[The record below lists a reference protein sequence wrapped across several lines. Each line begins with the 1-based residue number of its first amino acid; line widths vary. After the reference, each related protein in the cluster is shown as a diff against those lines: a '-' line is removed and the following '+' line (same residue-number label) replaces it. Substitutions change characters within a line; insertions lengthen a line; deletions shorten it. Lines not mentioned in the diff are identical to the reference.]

1 MRARLA
7 VSRCKLQWQ
16 ATPTYMYVYIYIYTH
31 TYFFSLRHPS
41 PACSVVVF
49 AVAGCGVFV
58 VVIVVDDCF
67 LVSWFVCVAI
77 DLIGC
82 CVVVYLRMFV
92 GSLCMFVGSFAGL
105 LVVWLAGWFD

>member
-82 CVVVYLRMFV
+82 LCGGVSTHVCWFV
-92 GSLCMFVGSFAGL
+92 MHVCWFVCWSVGC
-105 LVVWLAGWFD
+105 LVGWLV